1 MVNNLHEFTVRLNA
15 GANSIK
21 LKAHQEL
28 DLLSNA
34 NLRPAQGGGLE
45 RGDAADIRQR
55 NGTFES
61 ALSSEDEMERRKMLQ
76 AAYEPFI
83 EDEIEQAFPGSVLTH
98 VLTVV
103 SDDQLAIAVEA
114 LQAVAALGGRLE
126 GLHLT
131 RRAETREHRLKIV
144 GLRPHAARDLC
155 DRLAALPGV
164 ARASVEQQISRR

>member
-1 MVNNLHEFTVRLNA
+1 
-15 GANSIK
+15 
-21 LKAHQEL
+21 L

-45 RGDAADIRQR
+45 RGDAAELRQR
-55 NGTFES
+55 NGTSES
-61 ALSSEDEMERRKMLQ
+61 ALSSMNETERFEMMQ
-76 AAYEPFI
+76 AAYEPSI

-114 LQAVAALGGRLE
+114 LQAIAADGGRLD
-126 GLHLT
+126 GLNLT
-131 RRAETREHRLKIV
+131 RRGEAREHRLKIV
-144 GLRPHAARDLC
+144 GLRPHAARALC

-164 ARASVEQQISRR
+164 ARASVEHQILRR